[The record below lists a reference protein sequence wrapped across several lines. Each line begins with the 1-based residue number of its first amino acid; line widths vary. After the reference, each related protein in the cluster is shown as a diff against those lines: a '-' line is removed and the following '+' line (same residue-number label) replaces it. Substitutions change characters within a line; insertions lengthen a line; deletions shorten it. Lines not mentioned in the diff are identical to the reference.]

1 MSPPFTPQIR
11 LFQDWIAETRGL
23 RFNTYEEFWRW
34 SVTDLD
40 AFWRAI
46 WEYDQM
52 LSPTPFEAALVEER
66 MPGAVWFRGGQVN
79 YAAQVLRHVE
89 AAEGA
94 GLPAII
100 AEDERGLVREMSW
113 PELRRQVASLALNL
127 RALGVGRGD
136 RVVAYLPNVPEAAV
150 AFLAVVS
157 LGAIWSICAPDMGQQ
172 AVTDRFA
179 QIEPKVLIAVDG
191 VHYAGKSVDRSGVVQ
206 ALRAALPTVEALVLL
221 ETPHAAQR
229 LPAELRFAEAT
240 ARNDAE
246 TASFAPEWVPF
257 EHPIWVVYSSGTTGL
272 PKPIVHGHGGVI
284 LTAFSNGKHN
294 DVGCSYDPNS
304 FGERYH
310 WYSSTGWIMWNAQIS
325 GLLTGTTICIFDGS
339 PSGSKDNPDWGVL
352 WRFAARHRVTFLGAG
367 AAYYANC
374 RKAGLDIAACGDVS
388 AIRGLGSTGSPLA
401 EDVQHWGSEAF
412 AKAGTPDIWWYNVGG
427 GTDIAGAFCTG
438 HRELPP
444 TPGSL
449 QCRQL
454 GAAVEAFDEG
464 GNAVTDAVGELV
476 CTRPLPGMPI
486 YFWNDPGNARHLSSY
501 FDVYP
506 GIWRHGDWLKVSPEG
521 TCTIYGRSDA
531 TINRFGLRLG
541 ASEIYSAVEGL
552 PEVLDSMVIDLEYLG
567 RDSWM
572 VLFVALRPGQDL
584 DAAMRDKING
594 AIRVSVSPR
603 FLPDEILHAPEIPR
617 TLSGKKQEVPIKKLY
632 LGHKLEKV
640 INREAMA
647 NPDCLSFYIPLASAH
662 AAKSGA

>member
-23 RFNTYEEFWRW
+23 RFNSYEEFWRW

-66 MPGAVWFRGGQVN
+66 MPGAVWFRGAQVN
-79 YAAQVLRHVE
+79 YATQVLRHVE
-89 AAEGA
+89 AAEAA

-113 PELRRQVASLALNL
+113 PELRRQVASLALSL

-136 RVVAYLPNVPEAAV
+136 RVVAYLPNIPEAAV

-191 VHYAGKSVDRSGVVQ
+191 VHYAAKSVDRAGVVK

-221 ETPHAAQR
+221 ETPHAAER
-229 LPAELRFAEAT
+229 LPAELRFADAI

-246 TASFAPEWVPF
+246 TAAFAPEWVPF

-294 DVGCSYDPNS
+294 DVGCSYEPNS

-374 RKAGLDIAACGDVS
+374 RKAGLDIAACGDMS

-401 EDVQHWGSEAF
+401 EDVQRWGSEAF
-412 AKAGTPDIWWYNVGG
+412 AKAGTPDIWWYNVAG

-438 HRELPP
+438 HRELPA

-464 GNAVTDAVGELV
+464 GTPVIDAVGELV

-572 VLFVALRPGQDL
+572 VLFVALRPGQEL
-584 DAAMRDKING
+584 DVAMRDKING
-594 AIRVSVSPR
+594 AIRVAVSPR
-603 FLPDEILHAPEIPR
+603 FLPDDILHAPEIPR

-632 LGHKLEKV
+632 LGHNLEKV

-647 NPDCLSFYIPLASAH
+647 NPDCLSFYLPLASAH
-662 AAKSGA
+662 AAKAGA